1 MLNTS
6 MISKALANTPLAAP
20 FFFVWKKDG
29 T

>member
-1 MLNTS
+1 MLNAGL
-6 MISKALANTPLAAP
+6 ISKALANTLVAAP